1 MANLF
6 TAGDEKKMAGPLK
19 KLMAVRIYR
28 RWKTVGDV
36 SAEKARQSLADTGL
50 TEEMAEEIYAMTSL
64 PKMNQRVVIP
74 PAHREH
80 AIEMLENTGDAKGSI
95 GFGTLNSPQRGN

>member
-1 MANLF
+1 MFA
-6 TAGDEKKMAGPLK
+6 AGDEKKMAGPLK

-28 RWKTVGDV
+28 RWKTVGDI
-36 SAEKARQSLADTGL
+36 SAEKARQALADTGL

-80 AIEMLENTGDAKGSI
+80 AIEMLENTGDAKGSM

>member
-1 MANLF
+1 
-6 TAGDEKKMAGPLK
+6 
-19 KLMAVRIYR
+19 
-28 RWKTVGDV
+28 
-36 SAEKARQSLADTGL
+36 
-50 TEEMAEEIYAMTSL
+50 MAEEIYAMTSL

-74 PAHREH
+74 PSHREH